1 VELSSRSLSAGVYT
15 LRTTLDGKTD
25 AVIRLVVER

>member
-1 VELSSRSLSAGVYT
+1 VELSTRNLSAGVYT
-15 LRTTLDGKTD
+15 LQTTLDGTTD